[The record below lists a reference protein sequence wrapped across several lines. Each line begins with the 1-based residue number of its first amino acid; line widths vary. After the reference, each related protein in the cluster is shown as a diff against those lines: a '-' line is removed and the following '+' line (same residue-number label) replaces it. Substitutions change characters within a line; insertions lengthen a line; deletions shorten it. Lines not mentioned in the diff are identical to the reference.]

1 MKTKMKNC
9 CVHTAGLGPSSAYS
23 LVVTSVSMS
32 FSREA
37 YCSSLHAV
45 AWQYALQMVQEPV
58 HTMSATHRLNYHY
71 GSTEN
76 FPKFLTKWGNLGP

>member
-45 AWQYALQMVQEPV
+45 AWPNP
-58 HTMSATHRLNYHY
+58 TMDVYRQSCQ
-71 GSTEN
+71 GSSN
-76 FPKFLTKWGNLGP
+76 CSV